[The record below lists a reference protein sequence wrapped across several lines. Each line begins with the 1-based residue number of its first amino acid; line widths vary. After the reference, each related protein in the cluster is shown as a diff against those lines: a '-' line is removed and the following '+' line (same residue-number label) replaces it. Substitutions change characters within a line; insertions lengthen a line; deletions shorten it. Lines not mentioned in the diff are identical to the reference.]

1 MTEAADS
8 NTHWITAYLLHLD
21 QQRNYSDRTLNAYRR
36 DLNRFVAWLD
46 SEACAATAQD
56 VSRYVAE
63 MKRQGL
69 AHSSIQRNLSA
80 IRSFYGFLLKQG
92 AVGANPAAVSRGP
105 KHKRRLPKVL
115 DTDQAAQLLNFDA
128 GSPQTLRDKALLE
141 LFYGSG
147 LRLSEVAGLRRSD
160 LDLNQGM
167 VKVLGK
173 GSKERVVPLGRLC
186 VEAIDQWIKTLTAD
200 RTDWLFPGRH
210 GNSIS
215 PRTVQNRLKSVAAQQ
230 LGDDSLHPHMLR
242 HTYAT
247 HMLESSGDLRGIQ
260 ELLGHSDIATTQIY
274 THLDFQHLAR
284 VYDKA
289 HPRALAGNGKDID
302 RESGVSNT
310 EAP

>member
-1 MTEAADS
+1 M
-8 NTHWITAYLLHLD
+8 
-21 QQRNYSDRTLNAYRR
+21 
-36 DLNRFVAWLD
+36 
-46 SEACAATAQD
+46 
-56 VSRYVAE
+56 
-63 MKRQGL
+63 
-69 AHSSIQRNLSA
+69 
-80 IRSFYGFLLKQG
+80 
-92 AVGANPAAVSRGP
+92 
-105 KHKRRLPKVL
+105 
-115 DTDQAAQLLNFDA
+115 
-128 GSPQTLRDKALLE
+128 
-141 LFYGSG
+141 
-147 LRLSEVAGLRRSD
+147 RRSD

-186 VEAIDQWIKTLTAD
+186 VEAIDQWIKTLSAD

-310 EAP
+310 ETP